1 MRMLKKYKVKG
12 VRVFVVGLK

>member
-1 MRMLKKYKVKG
+1 MLKKYKVKG